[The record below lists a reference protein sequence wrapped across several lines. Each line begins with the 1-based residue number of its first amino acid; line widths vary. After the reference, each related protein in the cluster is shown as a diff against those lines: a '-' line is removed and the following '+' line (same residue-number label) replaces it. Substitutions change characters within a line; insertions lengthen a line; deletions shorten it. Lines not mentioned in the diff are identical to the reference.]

1 MERLLLFC
9 LLASSWAKMIF
20 LKKYLLVNAVKKIKK
35 ISHMSSHKLKKHLT
49 YEKLRKI
56 QKFYVDIIKQY
67 YYPFNNHYYL

>member
-1 MERLLLFC
+1 
-9 LLASSWAKMIF
+9 
-20 LKKYLLVNAVKKIKK
+20 
-35 ISHMSSHKLKKHLT
+35 MSSHKLKKHLT